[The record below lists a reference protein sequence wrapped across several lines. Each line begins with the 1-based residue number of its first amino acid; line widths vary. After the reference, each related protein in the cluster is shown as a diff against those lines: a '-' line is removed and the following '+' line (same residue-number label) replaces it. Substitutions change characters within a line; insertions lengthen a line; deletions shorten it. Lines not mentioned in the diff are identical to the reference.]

1 MQWLSLLTLALTTV
15 AAPLNPVL
23 MPRSTAVTFAPY
35 LDTTA
40 NDGFDPVAYHRLT
53 GTNRFTLAF
62 VTADANGN
70 PQFAGNSATSS
81 YYQSTIAAIRAFGG
95 DVTISFGGEAGTEL
109 ALVAKSASALAA
121 TYMSVLN
128 NYNVNWADFDVE
140 GAAISNTASV
150 DMRNQAIAIMQA
162 QMPNLKISYTLPVG
176 SAGLVDTGIYV
187 ITSATKYKARVDV
200 VNIMAMDYFESIPY
214 VDANGNSLMGNYA
227 ISAAQGTYN
236 QIGSQV
242 GSIGICPM
250 IGINDD
256 AKENFMLSDATQ
268 VAQWVNTVNYVSLIT
283 FWVAGADNAGNA
295 DGKGAAPGAYAKA
308 ILAGLGNVAG
318 GPTSA
323 ATTTS
328 AVVKTSAVVPTTT
341 ATAIKTSSV
350 VPTTTKTPVKTSA
363 STTAAATTIV
373 VKTTTAVATTAKST
387 TNATTAAPITTAA
400 SGNIVGTPCA
410 ANGNTECV
418 NGTLYQCSYY
428 SLMTLNWGIWTTC

>member
-1 MQWLSLLTLALTTV
+1 MQWLSLLALALTTV
-15 AAPLNPVL
+15 AAPLNPAL

-35 LDTTA
+35 LYTTA
-40 NDGFDPVAYHRLT
+40 NDGFDPVAYHALT
-53 GTNRFTLAF
+53 GTMRYTLAF

-70 PQFAGNSATSS
+70 PSFEGNSATSS

-95 DVTISFGGEAGTEL
+95 DVTISFGGESGTEL

-140 GAAISNTASV
+140 GAAIANTASV

-176 SAGLVDTGIYV
+176 HAGLVDTGIYV

-200 VNIMAMDYFESIPY
+200 VNIMTMDYYESIPY
-214 VDANGNSLMGNYA
+214 VDANGKSLMGNYA

-256 AKENFMLSDATQ
+256 VKENFMLSDATQ
-268 VAQWVNTVNYVSLIT
+268 VAQWVNTVNYVSLVT

-308 ILAGLGNVAG
+308 ILAGLGGASTGATSVATTTV
-318 GPTSA
+318 PVDKTVF
-323 ATTTS
+323 TTTS
-328 AVVKTSAVVPTTT
+328 AVVKTSAV
-341 ATAIKTSSV
+341 AS
-350 VPTTTKTPVKTSA
+350 TTTKTPVKTSA
-363 STTAAATTIV
+363 STTAAATTTV
-373 VKTTTAVATTAKST
+373 VKTTTAAATTAKST
-387 TNATTAAPITTAA
+387 TKATTTAPITTAA